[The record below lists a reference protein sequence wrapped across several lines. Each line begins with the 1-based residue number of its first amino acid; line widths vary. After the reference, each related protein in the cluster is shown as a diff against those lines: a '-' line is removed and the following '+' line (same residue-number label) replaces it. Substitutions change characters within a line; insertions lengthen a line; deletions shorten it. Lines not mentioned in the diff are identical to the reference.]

1 MNGQTPPN
9 FPANIP
15 IQKSTFQNWAKTIV
29 VSDLWTCTPATPQ
42 DVMTVCNWAKD
53 NGYKIRPRGIMHT
66 WSPLTVVEG
75 TPPSAKIVLVDT
87 QKLNQITV
95 QGPTASQGPRVKVQT
110 GARMDSLLLAL
121 EYSRVGSYS
130 FPHVPAPG
138 NLTVGGVLAI
148 DAHGSAIPSPADS
161 FDVSYGSLSNQILE
175 FTAVVTDPQS
185 PQPTQYSLRTFT
197 RGEGDDKAFLTHL
210 GRAFLIDA
218 TLQVIPNYNLRC
230 QSFMNIGIDTLC
242 APPRSEGPP
251 PQSIADFLAQCG
263 RMEVIW
269 FPFTSNP
276 WFKLW
281 TTSSTLPPGSTE
293 VYGPYNYG
301 FSDNLPTWLL
311 NLLQEVATSHP
322 EWAPQFGQG
331 MATITDLGLRTSGAD
346 IWGPSKNTLL
356 YVRDS
361 TLLYTANGYAVHVKQ
376 TDVQRAVYEFKT
388 YYSKLLSQYQN
399 DNKYPVNGP
408 IEIRV
413 TGLDDPSKMAVN
425 AGMKAQTPVISATAF
440 DQLDTQQQWDVA
452 IWFDLLTLPGTQ
464 YADDFYTDLETWIF
478 SNYSAYG
485 RVVPEWSKGWAY
497 SPKTAGS
504 NGGPFTNAAVIEKIR
519 QNFMQG
525 RDSTNNWD
533 YEVATLAKFDK
544 SELFSNDLLATLF
557 VPAGG

>member
-1 MNGQTPPN
+1 
-9 FPANIP
+9 
-15 IQKSTFQNWAKTIV
+15 
-29 VSDLWTCTPATPQ
+29 
-42 DVMTVCNWAKD
+42 
-53 NGYKIRPRGIMHT
+53 
-66 WSPLTVVEG
+66 
-75 TPPSAKIVLVDT
+75 
-87 QKLNQITV
+87 
-95 QGPTASQGPRVKVQT
+95 
-110 GARMDSLLLAL
+110 MDSLLLAL
-121 EYSRVGSYS
+121 EYSRVGSFS

-175 FTAVVTDPQS
+175 FTAVVTDPDS

-242 APPRSEGPP
+242 APPNPQGPP
-251 PQSIADFLAQCG
+251 PSQSIADYLAQCG

-269 FPFTSNP
+269 FPFTTNP
-276 WFKLW
+276 WLKIW
-281 TTSSTLPPGSTE
+281 TNSRTLPPGSTE
-293 VYGPYNYG
+293 VYEPYNYG
-301 FSDNLPTWLL
+301 FSDNLPTWLQT
-311 NLLQEVATSHP
+311 LLQGVATSHP

-331 MATITDLGLRTSGAD
+331 MATITDLGLRNSGAD

-413 TGLDDPSKMAVN
+413 TGLDDPSKVAVS

-440 DQLDTQQQWDVA
+440 DQLDTQKQWDVA
-452 IWFDLLTLPGTQ
+452 IWFDLLTLPGTE

-478 SNYSAYG
+478 SNYNAYG

-497 SPKTAGS
+497 SRKTATS
-504 NGGPFTNAAVIEKIR
+504 NGGPFTNAAVIETVR

-533 YEVATLAKFDK
+533 YEIATLAKFDK
-544 SELFSNDLLATLF
+544 SGLFSNDLLATLF
-557 VPAGG
+557 VPAGGVSAASDAA